1 MEENLTG
8 KMEAEC
14 AAYFKQY
21 AVFEKILK
29 GFKNKYIS
37 FGKFAG
43 TLKLKDIP
51 VKDVEVLEG
60 FFGQNFHG
68 QKSISI
74 SAVKFEKA
82 LNNSR
87 FQGIDMLRLLEIYFG
102 EKIRARK
109 DVREEK
115 ENTKRKIFEEALNDY
130 EETEMEAVLEDLTQ
144 IIWGKR
150 TSDLAE
156 WKRQLYLAADIYQ
169 ALPVKKGEYLYLAVF
184 AAALTGNPHAFDRGE
199 ADGDLLYKVVQYY
212 AGKRGKLHPDQQIF
226 PAFTRKNYYLNAGIM
241 VDDVSNSVM
250 VYGIQAVLQN
260 GKLHP
265 GVQGFYENRE
275 MMQIPLSVIMQ
286 WKKVICPGNVMY
298 VVENPSVFAMLCRQE
313 DIAVMCVNGQP
324 RMAALKVLELLAES
338 NAKVYYGGDF
348 DPEGILIAQKIAMF
362 YKGECEF
369 WHMDPEDY
377 MKCCSDTQ
385 ISGKRLKSLEK
396 ITDHRLLPVAV
407 CIRREKRAG
416 YQERLLIAER

>member
-1 MEENLTG
+1 M
-8 KMEAEC
+8 M
-14 AAYFKQY
+14 
-21 AVFEKILK
+21 
-29 GFKNKYIS
+29 
-37 FGKFAG
+37 
-43 TLKLKDIP
+43 
-51 VKDVEVLEG
+51 
-60 FFGQNFHG
+60 
-68 QKSISI
+68 
-74 SAVKFEKA
+74 
-82 LNNSR
+82 R
-87 FQGIDMLRLLEIYFG
+87 
-102 EKIRARK
+102 
-109 DVREEK
+109 
-115 ENTKRKIFEEALNDY
+115 TK
-130 EETEMEAVLEDLTQ
+130 AVLEDLTQ

-156 WKRQLYLAADIYQ
+156 WKRQLYLVADIYQ

-199 ADGDLLYKVVQYY
+199 ADEDLLYKVVQYY
-212 AGKRGKLHPDQQIF
+212 AGKRGKLHSDQQIF
-226 PAFTRKNYYLNAGIM
+226 PAFTRKNDYLSAGIM

-286 WKKVICPGNVMY
+286 WKKVICPGNVMC

-313 DIAVMCVNGQP
+313 GIAVMCVNGQP
-324 RMAALKVLELLAES
+324 RMAALKVLALLAES

-348 DPEGILIAQKIAMF
+348 DPEGTLIAQKIAMF

-396 ITDHRLLPVAV
+396 ITDHRLLPAAV

-416 YQERLLIAER
+416 NQERLLISER